1 MIAKVLSETGIPMNR
16 SGPDKAR
23 RQALVS
29 DYSPIGGAPSAAPV
43 AENVES
49 SVHAAK
55 PTTHPTRT
63 TTGTRASLLLDR
75 PATAWVVLLLTVLLT
90 IGLWQHAE
98 TQSIERDRD
107 NFLRVSEKQKNIL
120 ITRMDDYEQVLRGGA
135 ALFAA
140 TGMPS
145 REQWRAY
152 VERLELDRT
161 LPGILGTG
169 FALMVPR
176 DSREAHERSIRAQ
189 GFANYAIN
197 PSGNRDM
204 LSSIVYLEPF
214 TGPNLRAF
222 GYDMFSDPVR
232 REAMER
238 ARDTGQPALSQKVT
252 LVQET
257 RSGVQPGFLIYL
269 PVYNTARPP
278 DTIAARRAALIGF
291 VYSPFRAFDLMES
304 TFNVPG
310 QVLEVELFDGEPAP
324 ANLLYASQGA
334 GRTARHVTDMP
345 LDLGGHVWVARFR
358 SSARLEA
365 SRQSNQPQLI
375 LFGGLALDL
384 LLFSVLHMNARHRRK
399 MRQSAAQLKQ
409 ILNSYRSLV
418 ENIPGAV
425 FRSQPGADLPVLQLS
440 NGIKPLTGEPP
451 ERFLSGERAYRT
463 LIHPDDKPQVSEAIA
478 EAIAK
483 RCAYS
488 IEYRIQAS
496 DGFTRWVNE
505 RGRVTP
511 DPNGQT
517 LWLDGLIF
525 DISERKAAEIMIRD
539 LAFND
544 TLTGLPNRRLLL
556 DRLDH
561 ELAISERSGRHG
573 ALLFIDL
580 DNFKTINDTL
590 GHAAGD
596 QVLVEVSRRLVAS
609 VRESDT
615 VARLGGDEFVVIL
628 ENLGNTADE
637 AAAEAAELGS
647 KILVVLSQP
656 HRLGEVLRNC
666 TPSIGITTFC
676 GHQAS
681 AGLLLRQADQAMYKA
696 KSAGRHQL
704 RFHTDDPPPAAP
716 AG

>member
-1 MIAKVLSETGIPMNR
+1 MGTHMDRA
-16 SGPDKAR
+16 GPDKTR
-23 RQALVS
+23 RQSLVS
-29 DYSPIGGAPSAAPV
+29 DYSPVGGAPSDAPV
-43 AENVES
+43 NANAEV
-49 SVHAAK
+49 SVQAVK
-55 PTTHPTRT
+55 PALRPTMTSTGKRT
-63 TTGTRASLLLDR
+63 SQLLDR
-75 PATAWVVLLLTVLLT
+75 KATAWFVLLLTVLLT
-90 IGLWQHAE
+90 IGLWRHAE
-98 TQSIERDRD
+98 TQFIQRDRD

-145 REQWRAY
+145 RKQWQAY
-152 VERLELDRT
+152 VERLELDQT

-176 DSREAHERSIRAQ
+176 EARAAHEQSIRAE
-189 GFANYAIN
+189 GFADYAIT
-197 PSGNRDM
+197 PPGNRDV

-222 GYDMFSDPVR
+222 GYDMFSDPIR

-257 RSGVQPGFLIYL
+257 GSGVQPGFLIYF
-269 PVYNTARPP
+269 PVYDTARPP
-278 DTIAARRAALIGF
+278 DTIAGRRAALIGF
-291 VYSPFRAFDLMES
+291 VYSPFRAFDLIEG

-310 QVLEVELFDGEPAP
+310 QIVEVELFDGEPVP
-324 ANLLYASQGA
+324 ENLLYASQDA
-334 GRTARHVTDMP
+334 GRTARHVADMP
-345 LDLGGHVWVARFR
+345 LEIGGHVWIARFR

-365 SRQSNQPQLI
+365 STQSTQPRLI
-375 LFGGLALDL
+375 LFGGLAFDL
-384 LLFSVLHMNARHRRK
+384 LLFFVLYMNALHRRK
-399 MRQSAAQLKQ
+399 MREAAAQLEQ
-409 ILNSYRSLV
+409 ILDSYKSLV
-418 ENIPGAV
+418 EHIPGAV

-440 NGIKPLTGEPP
+440 KGITPLTAEPP
-451 ERFLSGERAYRT
+451 ERFLSGERAYRHM
-463 LIHPDDKPQVSEAIA
+463 IHPDDKPQVSEAIA

-488 IEYRIQAS
+488 IEYRVKAT
-496 DGFTRWVNE
+496 DGVTRWVNE
-505 RGRVTP
+505 RGRVTA
-511 DPNGQT
+511 DPSGQP

-544 TLTGLPNRRLLL
+544 ALTGLPNRRLLI

-561 ELAISERSGRHG
+561 GLATSARTGRHG

-580 DNFKTINDTL
+580 DNFKSINDTL

-628 ENLGNTADE
+628 ENLGATSDE

-656 HRLGEVLRNC
+656 YRLGEALRNC

-681 AGLLLRQADQAMYKA
+681 AGRLLRQADEAMYKA
-696 KSAGRHQL
+696 KSAGRRQL
-704 RFHTDDPPPAAP
+704 QFHAQGPSKAAP
-716 AG
+716 SG

>member
-1 MIAKVLSETGIPMNR
+1 MHMNR
-16 SGPDKAR
+16 AGPDKTR

-29 DYSPIGGAPSAAPV
+29 DYSPVGGAPAAAV
-43 AENVES
+43 VHDHVES
-49 SVHAAK
+49 GPHVAVKPAMRPVMTSPAK
-55 PTTHPTRT
+55 
-63 TTGTRASLLLDR
+63 RALQLLDR
-75 PATAWVVLLLTVLLT
+75 QATAWVVLLLTVLLT
-90 IGLWQHAE
+90 IGLWRQAE
-98 TQSIERDRD
+98 TEFIKRDWD
-107 NFLRVSEKQKNIL
+107 NFLRVSEKQKGIL

-135 ALFAA
+135 ALFSA

-145 REQWRAY
+145 REEWRAY
-152 VERLELDRT
+152 VERLELDQT

-176 DSREAHERSIRAQ
+176 EGREAHERSIRAE
-189 GFANYAIN
+189 GFANYAIT
-197 PSGNRDM
+197 PPGNRDM
-204 LSSIVYLEPF
+204 FSSIVYLEPF

-222 GYDMFSDPVR
+222 GYDMFSDPIR

-238 ARDTGQPALSQKVT
+238 ARDTGQPALSKKVT
-252 LVQET
+252 LVQEA
-257 RSGVQPGFLIYL
+257 GAGAQPGFLIYL
-269 PVYNTARPP
+269 PVYSTAKPP
-278 DTIAARRAALIGF
+278 ATIEERRGALIGF

-304 TFNVPG
+304 TFKVPG
-310 QVLEVELFDGEPAP
+310 QIVELELFDGEPAP
-324 ANLLYASQGA
+324 ENLLYASEGA
-334 GRTARHVTDMP
+334 GRTARHEIDMP
-345 LDLGGHVWVARFR
+345 LDLGGHTWVARFR

-365 SRQSNQPQLI
+365 NYKGTQPRLI
-375 LFGGLALDL
+375 LLGGLALDL
-384 LLFSVLHMNARHRRK
+384 LLFSALYMNARHRRK
-399 MRQSAAQLKQ
+399 MRESAAQLEQ
-409 ILNSYRSLV
+409 ILNSYKSLV

-440 NGIKPLTGEPP
+440 NGITPLTGEPP
-451 ERFLSGERAYRT
+451 ERFLSGERAYRQM
-463 LIHPDDKPQVSEAIA
+463 IHPEDKPQVSAAIA

-505 RGRVTP
+505 HGRVNV
-511 DPNGQT
+511 DPSSQA

-561 ELAISERSGRHG
+561 ELAISERTGRHG

-596 QVLVEVSRRLVAS
+596 QVLVEVARRLVAS

-628 ENLGNTADE
+628 ENLGNTPDE

-656 HRLGEVLRNC
+656 HRLGEALRNC

-681 AGLLLRQADQAMYKA
+681 AGRLLRQADQAMYKA

-704 RFHTDDPPPAAP
+704 SFHTEDPTPAAP

>member
-1 MIAKVLSETGIPMNR
+1 MASPGKR
-16 SGPDKAR
+16 
-23 RQALVS
+23 ALQ
-29 DYSPIGGAPSAAPV
+29 
-43 AENVES
+43 
-49 SVHAAK
+49 
-55 PTTHPTRT
+55 
-63 TTGTRASLLLDR
+63 LLDR
-75 PATAWVVLLLTVLLT
+75 QATAWVVLLLTVLLT
-90 IGLWQHAE
+90 IGLWRQAE
-98 TQSIERDRD
+98 TQFIERDWD

-135 ALFAA
+135 ALFSA

-145 REQWRAY
+145 RAEWRAY

-161 LPGILGTG
+161 LPGILVSGC
-169 FALMVPR
+169 ALMVPR
-176 DSREAHERSIRAQ
+176 EGREAHERSIRAE
-189 GFANYAIN
+189 GFADYAIT
-197 PSGNRDM
+197 PPGNRDM
-204 LSSIVYLEPF
+204 FSSIVYLEPF
-214 TGPNLRAF
+214 TGPNLLAF
-222 GYDMFSDPVR
+222 GYDMFSDPIR

-238 ARDTGQPALSQKVT
+238 ARDTGQPALSRKVT
-252 LVQET
+252 LVQEAVA
-257 RSGVQPGFLIYL
+257 GAQPGFLIYM
-269 PVYNTARPP
+269 PVYSTAKPP
-278 DTIAARRAALIGF
+278 ATIEERRGALIGF
-291 VYSPFRAFDLMES
+291 VYSPFRAFDVMEN

-310 QVLEVELFDGEPAP
+310 QIVELELFDGEPAP
-324 ANLLYASQGA
+324 ENLLYASQGA
-334 GRTARHVTDMP
+334 GRTARHEIDMP
-345 LDLGGHVWVARFR
+345 LDLGGHAWVARFR
-358 SSARLEA
+358 SSAQLEA
-365 SRQSNQPQLI
+365 NDKGTQPRLI
-375 LFGGLALDL
+375 LLGGLALDL
-384 LLFSVLHMNARHRRK
+384 LLFSVLYMNAQHRRK
-399 MRQSAAQLKQ
+399 MRESTAQLEQ
-409 ILNSYRSLV
+409 LLDSYKSLV

-440 NGIKPLTGEPP
+440 NGIRPLTGEPP
-451 ERFLSGERAYRT
+451 ERFLSGERAYRE
-463 LIHPDDKPQVSEAIA
+463 LIHPDDAPQVSAAIA

-483 RCAYS
+483 RSAYS

-505 RGRVTP
+505 RGRVVP
-511 DPNGQT
+511 DASGQVR
-517 LWLDGLIF
+517 WLDGLIF

-561 ELAISERSGRHG
+561 ELAISERTGRHG
-573 ALLFIDL
+573 ALLFLDL

-628 ENLGNTADE
+628 ENLGSTADE
-637 AAAEAAELGS
+637 AAAEARELGS

-656 HRLGEVLRNC
+656 YRLGEALRNC

-676 GHQAS
+676 GHGAS
-681 AGLLLRQADQAMYKA
+681 AGRLLRQADQAMYKA

-704 RFHTDDPPPAAP
+704 WFHREDPPPAAP

>member
-1 MIAKVLSETGIPMNR
+1 MQRSLPGVEPALRPTMTSTGNR
-16 SGPDKAR
+16 AI
-23 RQALVS
+23 Q
-29 DYSPIGGAPSAAPV
+29 
-43 AENVES
+43 
-49 SVHAAK
+49 
-55 PTTHPTRT
+55 
-63 TTGTRASLLLDR
+63 LLDR
-75 PATAWVVLLLTVLLT
+75 KATAWVVLLLTVLLT
-90 IGLWQHAE
+90 IGLWRHAE
-98 TQSIERDRD
+98 TQFIQRDRN
-107 NFLRVSEKQKNIL
+107 NFLRVAEKHKNIL

-145 REQWRAY
+145 RKQWQAY
-152 VERLELDRT
+152 VEKLELDQT

-176 DSREAHERSIRAQ
+176 EAKDEHERLIRAE
-189 GFANYAIN
+189 GFANYAIT
-197 PSGNRDM
+197 PPGSRDI

-214 TGPNLRAF
+214 TGRNLRAF

-238 ARDTGQPALSQKVT
+238 ARDSGQPALSKKVT

-257 RSGVQPGFLIYL
+257 VSGVQPGFLIYL
-269 PVYNTARPP
+269 PVYNPALPT

-291 VYSPFRAFDLMES
+291 VYSPFRSFDLMEG
-304 TFNVPG
+304 TFNVAG
-310 QVLEVELFDGEPAP
+310 QIVEVELFDSEPAP
-324 ANLLYASQGA
+324 GNLLYSSQGA
-334 GRTARHVTDMP
+334 GRTSRHVIDMP
-345 LDLGGHVWVARFR
+345 INLGGHIWVARFR

-365 SRQSNQPQLI
+365 STRSDQPKLI

-384 LLFSVLHMNARHRRK
+384 LLFSVLYMNARHRRK
-399 MRQSAAQLKQ
+399 MREAAAQLEQ
-409 ILNSYRSLV
+409 ILNSYKSLV

-425 FRSQPGADLPVLQLS
+425 FRSQPGSDLPMVQLS
-440 NGIKPLTGEPP
+440 NGITPLTGEPP
-451 ERFLSGERAYRT
+451 ERFLTGERAYRQ
-463 LIHPDDKPQVSEAIA
+463 LIHPDDKPQVSAAIA
-478 EAIAK
+478 EAIAM

-488 IEYRIQAS
+488 IEYRIKAS
-496 DGFTRWVNE
+496 DGSNRWVNE
-505 RGRVTP
+505 RGGVTP
-511 DPNGQT
+511 DPSGQPQ
-517 LWLDGLIF
+517 WLDGLIF

-561 ELAISERSGRHG
+561 QLAISERTGRHG

-580 DNFKTINDTL
+580 DNFKAINDTL

-596 QVLVEVSRRLVAS
+596 QVLVEASRRLVAS
-609 VRESDT
+609 VRGSDT

-628 ENLGNTADE
+628 ENLGSTSEE

-647 KILVVLSQP
+647 KILVMLSQP
-656 HRLGEVLRNC
+656 YRLGDALRNC

-676 GHQAS
+676 GRQAS
-681 AGLLLRQADQAMYKA
+681 AGRLLRQADEAMYKA
-696 KSAGRHQL
+696 KSAGRHQYQL
-704 RFHTDDPPPAAP
+704 YTQDPSTAAP
-716 AG
+716 SE